1 MSSKAFQNADKLNG
15 IVSVLE
21 FGARGDGVTDDTA
34 AIQAALNAGAG
45 GSVSFPEGVYLT
57 SNALSV
63 PANTS
68 LYGTGVGSVIKSLT
82 LVNGGP
88 DYGHRQLDIRTV
100 AGVRVS
106 GIKFDAGLMTGF
118 TAGMRSILCYDAT
131 DFIIQECVFVTPGAA
146 TASLNCSRYS
156 ILNNDVFIQSS
167 TGVALHDGI
176 IDQWAGSNNFQIRGN
191 RIRGNGIGI
200 YGILITGQD
209 TAGAPTTVYNY
220 VVSENHVFGC
230 SDAGI
235 WGMGRNG
242 LTYNFQITD
251 NIVDTISSYYGLAV
265 TDAYN
270 FVVKGNV
277 VRNTASCGI
286 RVYAENPTYGTHA
299 GRYGV
304 IADNIFQNANT
315 SASTSV
321 DTGSAISVTDES
333 EYIEVVNNVVR
344 GSTHRYAVFLGTLTS
359 NIDVKGETYLAGV
372 SGDIL
377 NQATLASTNKLPG
390 ANFYQ
395 PTMTAVANVSA
406 ANGYVDTMYKRTGN
420 IVQVYGRMDVT
431 PSAAASTNT
440 EVGISLPIPSNFTAN
455 NDASGTAITSFNLSA
470 GLYADFTNDRVTIRF
485 PAPNTSSNIF
495 SFNFQYRIK

>member
-88 DYGHRQLDIRTV
+88 GANQRQLDIRSVT
-100 AGVRVS
+100 GVRVS
-106 GIKFDAGLMTGF
+106 CLKFDAGLMTGF
-118 TAGMRSILCYDAT
+118 SGGMRSILCYDAT

-167 TGVALHDGI
+167 IGVAVHDGI

-209 TAGAPTTVYNY
+209 TAGAATPVYNY

-230 SDAGI
+230 RYAGI

-277 VRNTASCGI
+277 VRNTALCGI

-299 GRYGV
+299 GKYGV

-315 SASTSV
+315 SASTNIDV
-321 DTGSAISVTDES
+321 GSAISVTDAS

-344 GSTHRYAVFLGTLTS
+344 GST
-359 NIDVKGETYLAGV
+359 
-372 SGDIL
+372 
-377 NQATLASTNKLPG
+377 KLDYD
-390 ANFYQ
+390 F
-395 PTMTAVANVSA
+395 PTT
-406 ANGYVDTMYKRTGN
+406 
-420 IVQVYGRMDVT
+420 
-431 PSAAASTNT
+431 
-440 EVGISLPIPSNFTAN
+440 
-455 NDASGTAITSFNLSA
+455 
-470 GLYADFTNDRVTIRF
+470 
-485 PAPNTSSNIF
+485 
-495 SFNFQYRIK
+495 